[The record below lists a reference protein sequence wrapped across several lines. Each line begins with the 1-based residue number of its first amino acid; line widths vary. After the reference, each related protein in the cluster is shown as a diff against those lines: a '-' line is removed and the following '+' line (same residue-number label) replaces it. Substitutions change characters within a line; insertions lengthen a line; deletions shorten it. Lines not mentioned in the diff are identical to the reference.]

1 MLDSS
6 SYYLHLHAPI
16 LNPNVFPLI
25 WPTHSNYRSFFLIFS
40 LLDWSLVLKTFLS
53 LYSVNIY
60 DWFWLLLA
68 YWTGSNPYFQRFEKR
83 SSRSSR
89 NNDLVED
96 IFQEFFTFWLIF
108 GSENVLIFLF
118 CELLRL
124 ISIAASL
131 LNRPLPLV
139 STFWKKKQPFQQKER
154 FGRWPFFKNFG
165 PQNTFIFKIYYWFML
180 WLIYFCLIVFA
191 YYLPSIPSIRVS
203 IGRNLDSKREYW
215 RVKRF
220 SVDHLF
226 SMSTDW
232 WTSFIHPLSG
242 RDCVKVPDPKLSKV
256 KA

>member
-53 LYSVNIY
+53 LYFVNIY

-83 SSRSSR
+83 SSRSSW

-165 PQNTFIFKIYYWFML
+165 PQNTFIFKNFIIDL
-180 WLIYFCLIVFA
+180 CC
-191 YYLPSIPSIRVS
+191 
-203 IGRNLDSKREYW
+203 G
-215 RVKRF
+215 
-220 SVDHLF
+220 
-226 SMSTDW
+226 
-232 WTSFIHPLSG
+232 SFIFAWLSSPITCPPFPPSG
-242 RDCVKVPDPKLSKV
+242 SQLEGIWTPKESTEEWKGSR
-256 KA
+256 

>member
-1 MLDSS
+1 M
-6 SYYLHLHAPI
+6 
-16 LNPNVFPLI
+16 
-25 WPTHSNYRSFFLIFS
+25 
-40 LLDWSLVLKTFLS
+40 VLKTFLS
-53 LYSVNIY
+53 LHSVNIY
-60 DWFWLLLA
+60 DWFWLLIA
-68 YWTGSNPYFQRFEKR
+68 HWTGSNPYFQRFEKR

-165 PQNTFIFKIYYWFML
+165 PQNTFIFKIL
-180 WLIYFCLIVFA
+180 LLIYVVA
-191 YYLPSIPSIRVS
+191 
-203 IGRNLDSKREYW
+203 
-215 RVKRF
+215 
-220 SVDHLF
+220 HLF
-226 SMSTDW
+226 LLDCLRLLLALHSL
-232 WTSFIHPLSG
+232 HPGLNWKESG
-242 RDCVKVPDPKLSKV
+242 LQKRVLKSEKVLGRSPF
-256 KA
+256 